1 MLPAHASASSG
12 SILKGSDKHHFA
24 AASPSV
30 LPDFLQQAA
39 HLRAGIMADIGPELE
54 QQKELELEAQ
64 LKKVWGAGSI
74 V

>member
-1 MLPAHASASSG
+1 MIIKLSEGGFQDKFSG
-12 SILKGSDKHHFA
+12 ARHHGTV
-24 AASPSV
+24 ASPST
-30 LPDFLQQAA
+30 LLQQAA